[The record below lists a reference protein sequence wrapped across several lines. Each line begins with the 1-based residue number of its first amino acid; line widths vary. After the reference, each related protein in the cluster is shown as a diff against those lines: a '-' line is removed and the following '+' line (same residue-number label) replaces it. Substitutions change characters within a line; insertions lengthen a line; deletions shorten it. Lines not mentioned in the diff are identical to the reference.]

1 MTVFEPSRTTRR
13 RSGERGSLLV
23 ELLISMAILAVGL
36 GGVMVLLVS
45 AVSTNGRARNDTT
58 STMVAEHVLEQISA
72 QPANATLALQI
83 TDCTNTVWNINTAGS
98 VQGAGSGGSYGGNGA
113 NLTANGIIDWT
124 QAYSSVP
131 ANFGMQYVA
140 CGVGGKQT
148 TYDVRW
154 DVITMTTY
162 SRMVVVSARPAAA
175 PTVGGLRYVMP
186 AQLRTVAGM

>member
-1 MTVFEPSRTTRR
+1 MKTFQEFRNARSRI
-13 RSGERGSLLV
+13 GERGSMII

-45 AVSTNGRARNDTT
+45 AVSTNSKAKNDTT

-72 QPANATLALQI
+72 QPANGTALLQI
-83 TDCTNTVWNINTAGS
+83 ADCTNNTWNIDTTGS
-98 VQGAGSGGSYGGNGA
+98 LQASGSGGSYGGNGA
-113 NLTANGIIDWT
+113 NLTSTGLVDWT
-124 QAYSSVP
+124 ESYSSVP
-131 ANFGMQYVA
+131 ANYKMQYVA
-140 CGVGGKQT
+140 CGAGGTQT

-162 SRMVVVSARPAAA
+162 SRMVVVSARPSSSQ
-175 PTVGGLRYVMP
+175 TVGGLRYIVP